1 MANEQTAIERQQE
14 EEKAPKDQEKAA
26 TPKGEVID
34 MNDEAVM
41 KRLFEEKNRD
51 KNLYYTSLG
60 VNWFKFLERELRN
73 ELNINESEPAW
84 NLDVKVI
91 WSMIDRLRYDE
102 QRDFLDK
109 LYWEFLDFTKLRPYV
124 QSPFYGYFY
133 EMIGGLAEEIVETEK
148 EVRQQVEVWDI
159 EFNAPTDEMS
169 SQDWNKIV
177 EEKERVKQEYLKKA
191 KKKKWGQEE
200 EKAALEQVAQ
210 KV

>member
-1 MANEQTAIERQQE
+1 
-14 EEKAPKDQEKAA
+14 
-26 TPKGEVID
+26 

-102 QRDFLDK
+102 
-109 LYWEFLDFTKLRPYV
+109 
-124 QSPFYGYFY
+124 
-133 EMIGGLAEEIVETEK
+133 
-148 EVRQQVEVWDI
+148 
-159 EFNAPTDEMS
+159 
-169 SQDWNKIV
+169 
-177 EEKERVKQEYLKKA
+177 
-191 KKKKWGQEE
+191 
-200 EKAALEQVAQ
+200 
-210 KV
+210 